1 MESNNLNLNI
11 KIPDIKKNLTIT
23 ISSSSKFLDLKK
35 NRRTLRCTSA
45 YLEISIKRK
54 KIKI

>member
-23 ISSSSKFLDLKK
+23 ISSSSKILDLKK
-35 NRRTLRCTSA
+35 
-45 YLEISIKRK
+45 
-54 KIKI
+54 KIEELSGVLQLTQK